1 MLKEVRMKYE
11 PKPIDT
17 SEIILPDGI
26 LEIVEVLAQNTHD
39 VWAARKI
46 KEGYTYESSQGNMTH
61 SSLVPYEELSELQKE
76 YDRATLLET
85 IRLLIKLGYD
95 IQKRS

>member
-1 MLKEVRMKYE
+1 MNYE

-17 SEIILPDGI
+17 SEIILPEGI
-26 LEIVEVLAQNTHD
+26 TEIVEVLARNTHD
-39 VWAARKI
+39 VWAVRKM
-46 KEGYTYESSQGNMTH
+46 KEGYTYESIKGNMTH
-61 SSLVPYEELSELQKE
+61 PSLVPYEELSESQKE
-76 YDRATLLET
+76 YDRNTLLET